1 LRRSRVGKEAQF
13 LKGDFMKKATIIG
26 LAMAGLAW
34 WLGNRACAKV
44 KDMVSGTAPGK
55 AHTPGGDD
63 ASASFNAGIADEN
76 TIPDA
81 MPAI

>member
-1 LRRSRVGKEAQF
+1 VQF

-34 WLGNRACAKV
+34 WLGNRAGAKV
-44 KDMVSGTAPGK
+44 KDVVGGATEGT

-81 MPAI
+81 MPTI

>member
-1 LRRSRVGKEAQF
+1 
-13 LKGDFMKKATIIG
+13 MKKATIIG

-34 WLGNRACAKV
+34 WLGNRAGAKV
-44 KDMVSGTAPGK
+44 KDVVGGASQGK
-55 AHTPGGDD
+55 AHTAGGDD

>member
-1 LRRSRVGKEAQF
+1 
-13 LKGDFMKKATIIG
+13 MKKATIIG

-34 WLGNRACAKV
+34 WLGNRAGAKV
-44 KDMVSGTAPGK
+44 KDAIDGTALGT